1 MDDQEA
7 IAAIRQAIEVGDFE
21 VDRRHGD
28 AHIYDEG
35 FTFRQALSV
44 ILHGRVIERSE
55 SRNRLLFC
63 DKVRGLRQDH
73 RFRGQWLHVSV
84 ERDDESAVMVVTMYR
99 PTVQGWRT
107 GTDRG

>member
-1 MDDQEA
+1 MDDRDA

-21 VDRRHGD
+21 IDRRHCD

-44 ILHGRVIERSE
+44 TLHGRVIEAAE
-55 SRNRLLFC
+55 SRNRWLFC
-63 DKVRGLRQDH
+63 DTIRGLRQDP

-84 ERDDESAVMVVTMYR
+84 ERNDESAVMVVTMYR
-99 PTVQGWRT
+99 PTVQEWRT